1 MDYKEYKEVYQQLLS
16 EQGRL
21 EIGDDPKRVAVLEE
35 KVNKFL
41 EEYPN
46 VVPADKDPKTP
57 FHLLSLK
64 AIFHRTMLV
73 GIDIIQDVA
82 EILSQREMFGSTMTR
97 RRIVEALTKPE
108 RRIYFGIWLIFFAMV
123 FFFLDGSS

>member
-1 MDYKEYKEVYQQLLS
+1 MDYKEYKDIYKQLLS
-16 EQGRL
+16 EQGRE

-35 KVNKFL
+35 KINRFI
-41 EEYPN
+41 EDYPK
-46 VVPADKDPKTP
+46 VVPSDRDPNTP

-82 EILSQREMFGSTMTR
+82 DVLSQRDVLGSTMTR
-97 RRIVEALTKPE
+97 RRIVLALTKPE